1 MHKEN
6 ALKTITKL
14 LCGVALVAFGLSG
27 CAAGPD
33 VEINCSLSVP
43 GAEEGTTTEF
53 CLALTCT
60 GESCDEAQVTCAY
73 YETAFGVGL
82 GPDAEVSVSSTSVSS
97 CSGDLVSADSDEV
110 EGNTLTVEC
119 YATNDGGKTA
129 CASMSE

>member
-33 VEINCSLSVP
+33 IEINCNLSVP

-60 GESCDEAQVTCAY
+60 GESCDPAQVSCAY

-97 CSGDLVSADSDEV
+97 CSGDLVSAESGEAQ
-110 EGNTLTVEC
+110 GGTLTVDC
-119 YATNDGGKTA
+119 YASTDSGKEA
-129 CASMSE
+129 CNSMSE